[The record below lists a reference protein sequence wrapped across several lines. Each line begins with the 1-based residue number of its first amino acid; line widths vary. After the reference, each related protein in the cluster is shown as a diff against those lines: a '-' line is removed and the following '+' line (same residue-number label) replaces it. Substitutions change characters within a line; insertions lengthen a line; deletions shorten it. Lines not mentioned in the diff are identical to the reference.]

1 MKLVA
6 VVILIA
12 CMLSGCNSEDVLL
25 KQATDLR
32 KTILEADSC
41 TFQTV
46 ITADY
51 GDRLYTFQMDC
62 TTDNAGNLEFIVT
75 DPETICGITGTIS
88 QKSSA
93 LTFEDKVLAFPMLTD
108 DQLTPVSTPWIFINT
123 LRSGYIVGCSK
134 TDEEICIYI
143 DDSYEENPLR
153 LEVYTD
159 THMNPMH
166 ADIFCNQ
173 QRILSADIRNFT
185 IQ

>member
-1 MKLVA
+1 MKFSA
-6 VVILIA
+6 VLLLIA
-12 CMLSGCNSEDVLL
+12 CMLSGCSSEDVLL

-62 TTDNAGNLEFIVT
+62 TADNTGNLQFVVT

-88 QKSSA
+88 HKSSA
-93 LTFEDKVLAFPMLTD
+93 LTFDDKVLAFPMLAN

-134 TDEEICIYI
+134 TDEEICILI
-143 DDSYEENPLR
+143 DDSYEENPLH

-159 THMNPMH
+159 IHMTPIH
-166 ADIFCNQ
+166 TDIFWNQ